1 MQRLGNSN
9 CPKFKIVVCEKKN
22 RRNGRY
28 IESIGYYISGSSNMK
43 NKLIFILKNRFIF
56 WKNLGA
62 KPTCTVNN
70 LFKKCIKFL
79 NYSQDDFKKLI

>member
-56 WKNLGA
+56 
-62 KPTCTVNN
+62 
-70 LFKKCIKFL
+70 
-79 NYSQDDFKKLI
+79 